1 MTLLF
6 PMLRTT
12 SLLLLLQEWELDLS
26 LLLSLS
32 TLLKVVRFERS
43 NYIKIV
49 KIFIWSKECVLLHA
63 TLMLLY

>member
-6 PMLRTT
+6 PMLCTT

-26 LLLSLS
+26 LPLSLS
-32 TLLKVVRFERS
+32 TLLKAVRFKES

-49 KIFIWSKECVLLHA
+49 TIFIWGKEGVLLHA